1 MRGSGACSGGEAKS
15 ASDGRSSFA
24 EINEHDDVVAND
36 GDKLMARP
44 LISFR
49 ARPED
54 AEELKALAARER
66 KTVSQVTGQLV
77 EDVLRANRPEG
88 GRAA

>member
-1 MRGSGACSGGEAKS
+1 
-15 ASDGRSSFA
+15 
-24 EINEHDDVVAND
+24 
-36 GDKLMARP
+36 MARP

-77 EDVLRANRPEG
+77 EDTLAATRARKPENSHAARSRPSHCSQACP
-88 GRAA
+88 GRGCA

>member
-1 MRGSGACSGGEAKS
+1 
-15 ASDGRSSFA
+15 
-24 EINEHDDVVAND
+24 
-36 GDKLMARP
+36 MARP

-77 EDVLRANRPEG
+77 EDTLAATRARKPENSH
-88 GRAA
+88 AA